1 MDFRFLSIWWRLVIQ
16 SEKCTEFHEL
26 LLKVKK
32 GQQTEQLSQ
41 RLKNWSTAKSELLCS
56 PFLIRMKSL
65 VLLYFNPLLNGAFVC
80 VKSAV
85 VVVPCIQ
92 LFIQCIFQSPILH
105 IWPCKSKPYS
115 GMSSTKNN
123 QFACI
128 KRRVATDGV
137 LLYND
142 HFWLLPFLARWRFTK
157 NIILQFYS
165 FSRYETSSEFS
176 TLCYCA
182 QLTLAFYGLSLS
194 NWMDDK
200 WELLY
205 CLRNSFLFASWLWLL
220 YSKLMKQLL
229 LWIFLL
235 DATEWC
241 FSLLAFWG
249 SRDKYLISVLLGQ
262 TEQSHSI
269 HMLSIQIDTSLESVQ
284 QHQIVLRCKPY
295 ERDFLSL
302 YIY

>member
-1 MDFRFLSIWWRLVIQ
+1 MEISYSKWKVHRVPWAAVKGEKRSTDRAVE
-16 SEKCTEFHEL
+16 SEIKEL
-26 LLKVKK
+26 KH
-32 GQQTEQLSQ
+32 S
-41 RLKNWSTAKSELLCS
+41 KSELLCS

-205 CLRNSFLFASWLWLL
+205 CLRNSFYSPLDSASLFKADEATTTVNFSFGCYWMMFFFACLL
-220 YSKLMKQLL
+220 RVK
-229 LWIFLL
+229 
-235 DATEWC
+235 
-241 FSLLAFWG
+241 
-249 SRDKYLISVLLGQ
+249 
-262 TEQSHSI
+262 I
-269 HMLSIQIDTSLESVQ
+269 HQNT
-284 QHQIVLRCKPY
+284 
-295 ERDFLSL
+295 
-302 YIY
+302 

>member
-1 MDFRFLSIWWRLVIQ
+1 MEISYSKWKVHRVPWAAVKGEKRSTDRAVE
-16 SEKCTEFHEL
+16 SEIKEL
-26 LLKVKK
+26 KH
-32 GQQTEQLSQ
+32 S
-41 RLKNWSTAKSELLCS
+41 KSELLCS

-85 VVVPCIQ
+85 VVLPCIQ

-194 NWMDDK
+194 PIEWMINENCFIV
-200 WELLY
+200 WETLFYSPLDSGFSIQSWWSNYY
-205 CLRNSFLFASWLWLL
+205 CEFF
-220 YSKLMKQLL
+220 
-229 LWIFLL
+229 F
-235 DATEWC
+235 DV
-241 FSLLAFWG
+241 FSLLAFW
-249 SRDKYLISVLLGQ
+249 
-262 TEQSHSI
+262 
-269 HMLSIQIDTSLESVQ
+269 
-284 QHQIVLRCKPY
+284 VLRVK
-295 ERDFLSL
+295 
-302 YIY
+302 IHKNT

>member
-1 MDFRFLSIWWRLVIQ
+1 MEISYSKWKVHRVPWAAVRGEKRSTDRAVE
-16 SEKCTEFHEL
+16 SEIKEL
-26 LLKVKK
+26 KH
-32 GQQTEQLSQ
+32 S
-41 RLKNWSTAKSELLCS
+41 KSELLCS

-165 FSRYETSSEFS
+165 FSRYKTSSEFS

-205 CLRNSFLFASWLWLL
+205 CLRNSFYSPLDSASLFKVDEATTTVNFSFGCYWMMFFFACLL
-220 YSKLMKQLL
+220 RVKIQVPNNRIIGSK
-229 LWIFLL
+229 W
-235 DATEWC
+235 TES
-241 FSLLAFWG
+241 FH
-249 SRDKYLISVLLGQ
+249 
-262 TEQSHSI
+262 SHVEHSNW
-269 HMLSIQIDTSLESVQ
+269 
-284 QHQIVLRCKPY
+284 Y
-295 ERDFLSL
+295 
-302 YIY
+302 